1 MPVSSQSTV
10 IAEGLELVWVAPGV
24 QYVRKYVGEEQVP
37 QSLKRLR
44 RQVYDAMRHLG
55 SPVLVKHRYNAD
67 DVERGLARRSDNY
80 NKTYGQT
87 RHDDPISHGVGFVS
101 VEEAENEWVM
111 PDGTLKY
118 SDTQPNGATP
128 APKYRG
134 YGPGYLL
141 WMIQPDAAQDLFK
154 VNEVGVFI
162 KVQTATAQAPW
173 FPEINDND
181 LIVNCEVD
189 RNGSILK
196 TYERFQAKQTNPVS
210 MRGLD
215 RSGRKEYSEDGGNRF
230 VVNQNF
236 EMVLMPETD
245 VIYRVE
251 TDR

>member
-1 MPVSSQSTV
+1 MPASSESIVTAQ
-10 IAEGLELVWVAPGV
+10 GLELVWVSPGLH
-24 QYVRKYVGEEQVP
+24 YVRKYVGEEQVP
-37 QSLKRLR
+37 QSIKSLR
-44 RQVYDAMRHLG
+44 RKVYDAMRHLG

-80 NKTYGQT
+80 SKAYGQG

-101 VEEAENEWVM
+101 VEEADDEWVM

-118 SDTQPNGATP
+118 SETQPSGAIK

-141 WMIQPDAAQDLFK
+141 WMIQPDAAVDLFK
-154 VNEVGVFI
+154 VNEAGVFI
-162 KVQTATAQAPW
+162 KVQSATAQAPW

-181 LIVNCEVD
+181 LIINVEVD
-189 RNGSILK
+189 PNGSILK

-210 MRGLD
+210 IRGMD
-215 RSGRKEYSEDGGNRF
+215 RSGRKEYTEDGGNRF

-236 EMVLMPETD
+236 EMALMPETD
-245 VIYRVE
+245 IVYKVE
-251 TDR
+251 VDR